1 MTTIQTLPVTG
12 KVGVGHRR
20 KPKLSEIIEA
30 EAYQVGLLMKPY
42 GSLTA
47 TPAAMQVRF
56 ARLWEQRTIA
66 VAWEEE
72 GEL

>member
-1 MTTIQTLPVTG
+1 MTTIQTLPITG
-12 KVGVGHRR
+12 KSIVGHKR

-30 EAYQVGLLMKPY
+30 EAYQVGQLMQPY
-42 GSLTA
+42 GCLAA
-47 TPAAMQVRF
+47 TPAALQVRF
-56 ARLWEQRTIA
+56 ARLCEQRTIA